1 MGTGFAA
8 LRMDRWMLLEDP
20 VPAVPDRTA
29 CRATAWVWKVGL
41 VSPFKE
47 RVRSQTARHLGNV

>member
-20 VPAVPDRTA
+20 SPSNVRQD
-29 CRATAWVWKVGL
+29 CMQGYSLGL
-41 VSPFKE
+41 EGGIGLSI
-47 RVRSQTARHLGNV
+47 

>member
-1 MGTGFAA
+1 M
-8 LRMDRWMLLEDP
+8 RMDRWMLLEDP